1 MRERIR
7 AIVVTGKSSLLTAAL
22 LSLSIFYLCTRSLP
36 AGSELYARQGL
47 VAVGLF
53 LLLFTAL
60 RIFSHNLSVQLQRT
74 TLSLDGEE
82 VASRSVRVFVI
93 YKEVVKAAVG
103 VSLSLAWIAGLLFI
117 AENFLSAF
125 FLVPVLYALGLST
138 LLFAFTYAFVA
149 FVDLIP
155 YPFSR

>member
-1 MRERIR
+1 MRERVR
-7 AIVVTGKSSLLTAAL
+7 DIVVESKSSLLTAAL

-36 AGSELYARQGL
+36 AGSEQYTRQGL

-60 RIFSHNLSVQLQRT
+60 RIFSHNLSLQLQRAIV
-74 TLSLDGEE
+74 SLDGEE
-82 VASRSVRVFVI
+82 VASRAVRIFVV
-93 YKEVVKAAVG
+93 YKEVVKVAVG

-117 AENFLSAF
+117 AETFLSAF
-125 FLVPVLYALGLST
+125 FLVPVLYALGLSA
-138 LLFAFTYAFVA
+138 LLFAFTYAFVT

-155 YPFSR
+155 YPFNR

>member
-7 AIVVTGKSSLLTAAL
+7 DIVVESKSSLLTAAF
-22 LSLSIFYLCTRSLP
+22 LSLFIFYLCTRSLP
-36 AGSELYARQGL
+36 AGSELYTRQGL

-60 RIFSHNLSVQLQRT
+60 RIFSHNLAVQLQRVVI
-74 TLSLDGEE
+74 SLDGEE
-82 VASRSVRVFVI
+82 VASRAVRVFVI
-93 YKEVVKAAVG
+93 YKEIVKAAVG

-117 AENFLSAF
+117 VENFITAF
-125 FLVPVLYALGLST
+125 FLAPLLYALGLST
-138 LLFAFTYAFVA
+138 LLFAFTYAFVT

-155 YPFSR
+155 YPFNR